1 MSFFA
6 FIILMML
13 VARQSGGGGLLSST
27 SLKTQAAH
35 AEIDAQAKADKARQT
50 GHPAHAA
57 EADAAQKQAAE
68 LKAAAHQSETAAQQ
82 PAPWPQA
89 MPSGLPPFP
98 AGWEFDQPPPQA
110 VQNRAWQLLPVLWKQ
125 GANAR
130 KTEKTAGRW
139 ITYVS
144 QQMGKKRGVVAYRV
158 RPGAS
163 ANA

>member
-13 VARQSGGGGLLSST
+13 LSKQAGGVT
-27 SLKTQAAH
+27 TAASLATQAAH
-35 AEIDAQAKADKARQT
+35 AMIDAAAKTAKAQQT

-57 EADAAQKQAAE
+57 EA
-68 LKAAAHQSETAAQQ
+68 AAAHAQAAALSTAAKQSETAAQQ

-110 VQNRAWQLLPVLWKQ
+110 VQNRAWQLLPVLWKR

-158 RPGAS
+158 RPGAV